1 MVGSRIT
8 SVSVVA
14 VLLVVTSCTATNG
27 IENYSEGNETGV
39 GYGQL
44 SPFLPTSDTICSFTR
59 LAVEAKGVLT
69 VAPGC
74 AVTTVFYSWAGF
86 RTIPERRIV

>member
-44 SPFLPTSDTICSFTR
+44 SPFLPTSDNICSFTR
-59 LAVEAKGVLT
+59 LAVEAKGVLM